1 MLTSDQTEKLASR
14 VAELYRAD
22 AQFAGAQPILAVAEA
37 MVRAQGGL
45 PEVMRTAIAGYS
57 DRAALGQ
64 RAIRVEADPVTGRRS
79 PHLLAYFDTITYT
92 QLWDRVTAVAR
103 ALAEIP
109 VGPGQCIATLGFA
122 SVDYTTVDMAV
133 ALHGAVSVPLHA
145 GAPVEQLNAMLSE
158 TEPIVI
164 ACSVEY
170 LADAVEL
177 TLGDHAPA
185 ALVVF
190 DHYADVDDHREAL
203 DAARERL
210 AAAGS
215 SVIVQTLDDTVQQG
229 RTRPL
234 PAAWHSDTR
243 RLALVIYTSGSSGS
257 PKGAMQPEA
266 HVAAAWKFAA
276 AAMIERKFAIPSITL
291 NYMPMSHTAG
301 RSMLYSTLG
310 VGGTAYFAARSDLST
325 LLDDLALSRPTQLNF
340 VPRVWEILHSHFQ
353 REVDRRCADGTQLAA
368 VESDVFDEI
377 RENVLG
383 GRYISALTGSA
394 PISAELAA
402 WVEVLLDTHL
412 MDALGATESGSVVVD
427 GRVQRPPVTEYRLLD
442 VPELGY
448 FRTDRPYPRGE
459 LAIKST
465 SLFLGYYKRPETT
478 AEVFDADG
486 FYLTGDIVAEI
497 GADRVEFIDRRNN
510 VLKLSQGEFV
520 AVSKLEAVYG
530 NSPLVRQIY
539 LYGNSSRAYLL
550 AVVVPTDDALA
561 RQDITSLK
569 ELISTS
575 LQVAARTAGLQPY
588 EIPRDFILETTPF
601 TLDNG
606 LLTGIRKLA
615 RPNLK
620 QTYQVRL
627 EQLYADLADG
637 QATQLRAL
645 RQDGAGRPVTDTVCR
660 AVGAL
665 LGAAA
670 SDVRSDTHFTD
681 LGGDS
686 LSALTLANLLHDIFN
701 IDVPVDVIVSP
712 ASDLSAIADYVEAHR
727 CGGANRP
734 TFAAVH
740 GRDAAE
746 AHASD
751 LTLDKFLDAETLT
764 KAPLPGPSGET
775 RTVLLTGATGFLGR
789 YLALE
794 WLQRMKAVGGTVIC
808 LVRAKDDAAARARLD
823 AVFDSGDPKLR
834 AHYRDLADDHL
845 EVIAGDKGATGLRLE
860 PALWQRL
867 AEAVD
872 LVIDPAALVNHML
885 PYSELFGPN
894 VVGTA
899 ELIRLGLTAKIK
911 PIIHA
916 STIGVGAS
924 LSRGTFVE
932 DADIRAISPTRSID
946 DSYANGYANSK
957 WAGEVLLREAH
968 DLCGLPVSVFRCGMI
983 LADTRYRG
991 QLNLPDMFTRLML
1004 SVVATGVAPYS
1015 FYELGADGARQ
1026 PAHYDAL
1033 PVEFIA
1039 AAMSTLGAQVTAGFH
1054 TYHTVN
1060 PHDDGI
1066 SLDTYVDWLMD
1077 AGYLIRRVADYSQW
1091 YTRVESALRNLPQQ
1105 QRQYSLLPLIQSYQR
1120 PQPLLRGSFAPADR
1134 FRAAVQAAK
1143 IAPYQDIPQ
1152 ITAPIIVKYI
1162 TDLELLGLLD
1172 SSQGM
1177 GQQQD
1182 ESPGGNHHVDFAMVG
1197 PLTNDDKQERGGQR
1211 YA

>member
-1 MLTSDQTEKLASR
+1 MLTGDKTEKLASR
-14 VAELYRAD
+14 IAELYRAD
-22 AQFAGAQPILAVAEA
+22 AQFAGAQPVLEVAEA

-64 RAIRVEADPVTGRRS
+64 RAIRVQADPVNGRRTA
-79 PHLLAYFDTITYT
+79 HLLAHFDTITYA

-103 ALAEIP
+103 TLAAIP

-133 ALHGAVSVPLHA
+133 ALQGAVSVPLHA
-145 GAPVEQLNAMLSE
+145 GAPVEQLNAMVCE
-158 TEPIVI
+158 TEPVVI

-170 LADAVEL
+170 LAEAVEL
-177 TLGDHAPA
+177 TLGDHPPA
-185 ALVVF
+185 TLLVF
-190 DHYADVDDHREAL
+190 DHYADVDDHQEAL
-203 DAARERL
+203 DAARKRL

-215 SVIVQTLDDTVQQG
+215 TVIVQTLDETVQQG
-229 RTRPL
+229 RTREL
-234 PAAWHSDTR
+234 PEVWHSDSS

-276 AAMIERKFAIPSITL
+276 GAMIERNFAIPSITL

-325 LLDDLALSRPTQLNF
+325 LLDDLALTRPTQLNF
-340 VPRVWEILHSHFQ
+340 VPRVWGILHSHFQ
-353 REVDRRCADGTQLAA
+353 REVDRRCADGTQPAA

-377 RENVLG
+377 RQNVLG

-394 PISAELAA
+394 PISAELSA
-402 WVEVLLDTHL
+402 WVEVLLDIHL

-427 GRVQRPPVTEYRLLD
+427 GRVQRPPVTEYRLRD

-465 SLFLGYYKRPETT
+465 ALFVGYYKRPDVT
-478 AEVFDADG
+478 AEVFDGDG
-486 FYLTGDIVAEI
+486 FYLTGDIVAEV
-497 GADRVEFIDRRNN
+497 GPDQVEFVDRRNN
-510 VLKLSQGEFV
+510 VLKLPQGEFV
-520 AVSKLEAVYG
+520 TVSKLEAVYC
-530 NSPLVRQIY
+530 NSALVRQIY
-539 LYGNSSRAYLL
+539 LYGNSARSYLL
-550 AVVVPTDDALA
+550 AVVVPTEDALA
-561 RQDITSLK
+561 RHDITSLR
-569 ELISTS
+569 ELIITS
-575 LQVAARTAGLQPY
+575 LQAAARTAGLQPY
-588 EIPRDFILETTPF
+588 EMPRDVVLETTPF

-615 RPNLK
+615 RPKLK
-620 QTYQVRL
+620 QTYEVRL
-627 EQLYADLADG
+627 EQLYADLADRE
-637 QATQLRAL
+637 ATELRAL
-645 RQDGAGRPVTDTVCR
+645 RQDGAGRPVTETVCR

-665 LGAAA
+665 LGTGADEVA
-670 SDVRSDTHFTD
+670 SDAHFTD

-686 LSALTLANLLHDIFN
+686 LSALTFANLLHDIFR
-701 IDVPVDVIVSP
+701 IDVPVGVIVSP
-712 ASDLSAIADYVEAHR
+712 ASDLAAIADYIESQRH
-727 CGGANRP
+727 GDTKRP
-734 TFAAVH
+734 TFASVH

-751 LTLDKFLDAETLT
+751 LTPDKFLDAETLST
-764 KAPLPGPSGET
+764 AALPGPTGDP

-794 WLQRMKAVGGTVIC
+794 WLQRMKEVGGTVIC
-808 LVRAKDDAAARARLD
+808 LVRAKDDAAARVRLG
-823 AVFDSGDPKLR
+823 AVFDGGDPKLR
-834 AHYRDLADDHL
+834 AHYRDLAGDHL
-845 EVIAGDKGATGLRLE
+845 EVIAGDKGATGLGLQ

-867 AEAVD
+867 AESVD
-872 LVIDPAALVNHML
+872 LIVDPAALVNHML

-894 VVGTA
+894 VAGTA
-899 ELIRLGLTAKIK
+899 ELIRLGITTKIK
-911 PIIHA
+911 PVIHA

-924 LSRGTFVE
+924 LSPGAFVE
-932 DADIRAISPTRSID
+932 DADIRAISPTRRVD

-983 LADTRYRG
+983 LADTSYRG

-1004 SVVATGVAPYS
+1004 SLVATGVAPYS
-1015 FYELGADGARQ
+1015 FYQLGADGGRQ

-1039 AAMSTLGAQVTAGFH
+1039 KAMSTLGAQVTAGFH
-1054 TYHTVN
+1054 TYHTIN
-1060 PHDDGI
+1060 PHDDDI
-1066 SLDTYVDWLMD
+1066 SLDTYVDWLID
-1077 AGYLIRRVADYSQW
+1077 AGYPIRRVADYSQW
-1091 YTRVESALRNLPQQ
+1091 YARMESALRNLPQQ
-1105 QRQYSLLPLIQSYQR
+1105 QRQYSLLPLIQSYGSPQR
-1120 PQPLLRGSFAPADR
+1120 PLKGSFASADR
-1134 FRAAVQAAK
+1134 FRAAVQAARMT
-1143 IAPYQDIPQ
+1143 PSQDIPH
-1152 ITAPIIVKYI
+1152 ITAPVITKYI
-1162 TDLELLGLLD
+1162 TDLELLGLIR
-1172 SSQGM
+1172 
-1177 GQQQD
+1177 
-1182 ESPGGNHHVDFAMVG
+1182 SPTTTEGA
-1197 PLTNDDKQERGGQR
+1197 
-1211 YA
+1211 